1 LNALS
6 SAAQTPREELFS
18 RWQEREE
25 RLKSLEREVASL
37 KLKLASG
44 DTAGSGDTVDVDGIR
59 IVTRI
64 AAGLSIP
71 ELRNLSDTLRSKL
84 KSGVVLVGTSSEGK
98 TAVVAAVTPDLTA
111 RISASSIATRI
122 GKALGE
128 AGWEGRTGAGGGKKR
143 GPVARRLEG
152 GRGGGPEL
160 LRPGAPE
167 RPSPFAVSRRLAL

>member
-1 LNALS
+1 
-6 SAAQTPREELFS
+6 
-18 RWQEREE
+18 
-25 RLKSLEREVASL
+25 L

-71 ELRNLSDTLRSKL
+71 ELRNLSEHAPFETEERRC
-84 KSGVVLVGTSSEGK
+84 VGWHIERREDRGR
-98 TAVVAAVTPDLTA
+98 AAVTPDLTA

-128 AGWEGRTGAGGGKKR
+128 AGVEGRTGAGGGKNEALLPGALK
-143 GPVARRLEG
+143 EG
-152 GRGGGPEL
+152 EAAVREL
-160 LRPGAPE
+160 LRAG
-167 RPSPFAVSRRLAL
+167 SP